1 MSAAVS
7 RDATAADLMDDVRA
21 PVSHQRWRHPE
32 EPRQQHP
39 EEPRRRHPEE
49 SRVARYWEPSV
60 RLIESLRDYQ
70 RAVRRGGPLATLQ
83 AKVAVLRHRFWSA
96 VTGADIPLNTW
107 SLGEG
112 LELPHPNGVVIH
124 PGSEIGKNCRIFQQ
138 VTLGTG
144 PIAGLPRI
152 GSDVHIGAGA
162 KIIGGVS
169 VGDRAVIGANSV
181 VLSDVPADMTAA
193 GIPAELKPDARCLWD
208 GHKRAQR

>member
-1 MSAAVS
+1 MSAAASGDPTV
-7 RDATAADLMDDVRA
+7 RDLNDDVYA
-21 PVSHQRWRHPE
+21 PVS
-32 EPRQQHP
+32 RQ
-39 EEPRRRHPEE
+39 RRRHVAAP
-49 SRVARYWEPSV
+49 RVERYWDPSV

-70 RAVRRGGPLATLQ
+70 RAVRSGGTLGTVR
-83 AKVAVLRHRFWSA
+83 AKLAVLRHRFWSA

-124 PGSEIGKNCRIFQQ
+124 PDSEVGANCRIFQQ

-152 GSDVHIGAGA
+152 GADVHIGAGA
-162 KIIGGVS
+162 KIIGGV
-169 VGDRAVIGANSV
+169 VIGDRAVIGANSV
-181 VLSDVPADMTAA
+181 VISDVPADMTAA

-208 GHKRAQR
+208 SHKRVDRSFPR